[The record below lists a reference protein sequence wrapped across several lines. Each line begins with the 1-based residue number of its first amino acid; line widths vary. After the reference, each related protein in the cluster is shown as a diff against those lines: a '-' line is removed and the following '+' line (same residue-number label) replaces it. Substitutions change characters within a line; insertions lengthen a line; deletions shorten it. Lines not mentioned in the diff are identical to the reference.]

1 MINERNNINSNIE
14 KIKKQIQ
21 EWVQDKENI
30 EKTLESTKKEITI
43 LEEQIQIYT

>member
-1 MINERNNINSNIE
+1 LINERNNINSNIE

>member
-1 MINERNNINSNIE
+1 LINERNNINLNIE